1 VSKYS
6 QADLDFWLASFVQ
19 RGRDHTPKWVT
30 VSKLLR
36 LGANPK
42 VRPMGLR
49 GMPLPSAI
57 ETCQQ
62 MVEAYDPAVKSID
75 DSGRL
80 NTGLWDLAEQFSLN

>member
-1 VSKYS
+1 
-6 QADLDFWLASFVQ
+6 
-19 RGRDHTPKWVT
+19 
-30 VSKLLR
+30 
-36 LGANPK
+36 
-42 VRPMGLR
+42 MGLR